1 MERCFG
7 QGLRPGFGLGPGR
20 DQGLGLG
27 RDQIE
32 CNEIEEN
39 SEGFGGEAV
48 SASLPDYVGGTA
60 MLMAVP
66 FLFLALLAPADAE
79 THTGQASLY
88 QSSVTTICVADET
101 PCAQVWYGS
110 Q

>member
-1 MERCFG
+1 MKRSPSIHPMATTAR
-7 QGLRPGFGLGPGR
+7 QRLRVADFL
-20 DQGLGLG
+20 
-27 RDQIE
+27 
-32 CNEIEEN
+32 
-39 SEGFGGEAV
+39 F
-48 SASLPDYVGGTA
+48 VGGTA